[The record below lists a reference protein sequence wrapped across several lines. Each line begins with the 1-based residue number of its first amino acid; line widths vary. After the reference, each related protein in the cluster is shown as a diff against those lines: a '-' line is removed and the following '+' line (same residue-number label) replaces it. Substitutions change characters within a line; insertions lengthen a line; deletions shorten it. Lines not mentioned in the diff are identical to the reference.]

1 MKKEIEYSIKKF
13 TEALT
18 KLEEGVLQATKELEK
33 DGVIQRFEF
42 TFELFW
48 KCLKTVLED
57 KGIACKSPKD
67 CLKEAFRMGII
78 TDESAALNMLDDRN
92 KMSHIYSKEE
102 SEKIFQRIKN
112 IHVPHLKVIL
122 DSLARI

>member
-1 MKKEIEYSIKKF
+1 MKKEIEYSLKRFKDAFI
-13 TEALT
+13 
-18 KLEEGVLQATKELEK
+18 KLEEGALQATKELEK

-78 TDESAALNMLDDRN
+78 TDESNALNMLDDRN

-112 IHVPHLKVIL
+112 IHVPHLKAIL